1 MKKTA
6 DLCTACVAVLKEG
19 YTLARIAGGVDNKI
33 TCAHC
38 GRRRYGATYELTA
51 KKAGRGEWLGL
62 FLGARADQLLW
73 MPWGM
78 GGGGGKGGM

>member
-51 KKAGRGEWLGL
+51 KKAGRE
-62 FLGARADQLLW
+62 
-73 MPWGM
+73 
-78 GGGGGKGGM
+78 